1 MRNIAFIGPQKSG
14 KSTLAMMLMEKQGY
28 ERVGIAD
35 EIKHLASKAFPAFD
49 KDDMFT
55 IRTFGGEQPISGRE
69 LLQEIGGA
77 LREVDRDFWL
87 RCFSRKYANGI
98 SLGNSMVVDDV
109 RLEREAAYLRHID
122 PTILIVRVTA
132 SPLVREQRSF
142 GRLKAAGDITEI
154 GWNSVDPDFA
164 IDTTEMK
171 AEDAYQELVAYLEG
185 I

>member
-35 EIKHLASKAFPAFD
+35 EIKHLAGKAFPSFD

-87 RCFSRKYANGI
+87 KCFSRKYANGI
-98 SLGNSMVVDDV
+98 SLGNMMVVDDV

-164 IDTTEMK
+164 IDTTDMK
-171 AEDAYQELVAYLEG
+171 AEDAYQELVGYLEG